1 MGAIACSASRVT
13 DEMFF
18 VAAKTLAK
26 QVSASDLNEG
36 RVYPPL
42 TRIREVSLVIA
53 EAVAEVAYELGLAA
67 IPRPEDLGAHIRSLM
82 YVPEYL
88 SFV

>member
-1 MGAIACSASRVT
+1 L
-13 DEMFF
+13 D
-18 VAAKTLAK
+18 
-26 QVSASDLNEG
+26 EG
-36 RVYPPL
+36 RIYPPL

-53 EAVAEVAYELGLAA
+53 EAVAEVAYERGLAA
-67 IPRPEDLGAHIRSLM
+67 VPRPEDLGAHIRSLM